1 MALTCDQQHQTDL
14 PMQEPVMFNRAL
26 LTNDDGI
33 DAPGLAALAEAVAP
47 LAREIWVVAPEHD
60 QSGVS
65 RALSLYTPLRLYQR
79 GERRFAV
86 SGTPSDC
93 VAMALR
99 TLMADN
105 PPDIVFSGINR
116 GANLAD
122 EVGYSGTVSA
132 AMMARLL
139 GVPAYAV
146 SQAWRDRENVRWH
159 TAIQALPGVVRRFG
173 PAPRNVLNVNFPD
186 LEPGELTGLSIT
198 RQGQPGSMS
207 VEVEQRTDTRGY
219 AYHWLALRR
228 RQGVP
233 TPDDTDIAALRRG
246 EISVC
251 PLGFDFTDEAMLE
264 ELRTAGGV

>member
-1 MALTCDQQHQTDL
+1 
-14 PMQEPVMFNRAL
+14 MFNRAL

-33 DAPGLAALAEAVAP
+33 DAPGLAALAAAVAP

-65 RALSLYTPLRLYQR
+65 RALSLYTPLRLYPR

-99 TLMADN
+99 VVMADN

-122 EVGYSGTVSA
+122 EVGYSGTVSG

-139 GVPAYAV
+139 GVPSYAV

-159 TAIQALPGVVRRFG
+159 TAIQALPAVVRRFG
-173 PAPRNVLNVNFPD
+173 PAPRTVLNVNFPD
-186 LEPGELTGLSIT
+186 LEPDELTGLSIT

-207 VEVEQRTDTRGY
+207 VEVEQRSDTRGY

-228 RQGVP
+228 RQGAP
-233 TPDDTDIAALRRG
+233 MPDGSDIAALRRG

-264 ELRTAGGV
+264 ELRAAGGV